1 MGPKL
6 VSKKRRRSHS
16 AMYRLC
22 QHTHQYSDCNG
33 ARRATPAKFRRQ
45 YGREA
50 PFNSLASQRLIRAK
64 GIKAIST
71 GWQARADF
79 RNGSIASLWERPV
92 DGAKRPFILKQ
103 RLAGR
108 FRFPPDSD
116 RRMDMAG
123 GPKRVPT
130 ADRRV

>member
-45 YGREA
+45 TAARRLSTHWPVKGWFV
-50 PFNSLASQRLIRAK
+50 PKASRHID
-64 GIKAIST
+64 
-71 GWQARADF
+71 W
-79 RNGSIASLWERPV
+79 
-92 DGAKRPFILKQ
+92 
-103 RLAGR
+103 LAG
-108 FRFPPDSD
+108 
-116 RRMDMAG
+116 
-123 GPKRVPT
+123 
-130 ADRRV
+130 